1 MLLQNNP
8 KKPHQ
13 QTPSQLIATSS
24 LSSYW
29 DKPHRYL
36 QKIKQKK
43 QPRRATL
50 FGFTLQYY
58 SAGCSAGCC
67 LFAGCLF
74 ASCSAGCCLTCWV
87 TSFRAIP
94 LPSTIAAAKVFE
106 PSGLQYFFAYQITLL
121 FWYCGVTSG
130 VKGRITACPTVSLL
144 TIICWSAV
152 RYLLF
157 LLPPLLLCV
166 GIVKSLRI
174 SMMMIFVGE

>member
-8 KKPHQ
+8 KKPHH

-29 DKPHRYL
+29 DKPHKYL
-36 QKIKQKK
+36 QKTKQKK

-50 FGFTLQYY
+50 FGFTLQCY

-67 LFAGCLF
+67 L
-74 ASCSAGCCLTCWV
+74 TCWL

-94 LPSTIAAAKVFE
+94 LPSTIADAKVFV
-106 PSGLQYFFAYQITLL
+106 PSRLQYFFTYQATLL

-130 VKGRITACPTVSLL
+130 IKGRITACPTVSLL

-152 RYLLF
+152 RYLLS
-157 LLPPLLLCV
+157 LVPPLLLCA

>member
-8 KKPHQ
+8 KKPHH

-29 DKPHRYL
+29 DKPHKYS
-36 QKIKQKK
+36 QKAKQKK

-50 FGFTLQYY
+50 FGFTLQCY

-67 LFAGCLF
+67 L
-74 ASCSAGCCLTCWV
+74 TCWL

-94 LPSTIAAAKVFE
+94 LPSTIADAKVFV

-130 VKGRITACPTVSLL
+130 IKGKITACPTVSLL

-152 RYLLF
+152 RYLLS
-157 LLPPLLLCV
+157 LKPPLLLCA